1 MLCKDSINSNAN
13 TITFNAYS
21 ALSKDYPS
29 GNRGTTTTNA
39 NATAVD
45 EENIIVPL
53 SKDTKLFNDLLDPL
67 ILFLKENS
75 QGESIKKEEQQ
86 KMTAKNVNQPLA

>member
-1 MLCKDSINSNAN
+1 LILCKDNINSNAN

-21 ALSKDYPS
+21 AHNKDCSFENKP
-29 GNRGTTTTNA
+29 TNV
-39 NATAVD
+39 NAVD

-75 QGESIKKEEQQ
+75 QGESIKKEEQ
-86 KMTAKNVNQPLA
+86 KMTIKNVS